1 MHWLEKSLFSI
12 PLNTSF
18 PIDTILHEDSYSVT
32 ASSAVEYAGGGSFW
46 SDLNQT
52 RLYSM
57 AGFPPNTVE
66 GQSNM
71 QTYDPAHDSWS
82 TTQVG
87 DGKEPYNKLERS
99 QAMYANTFDGGG
111 TLSFIAGGNNWLPG
125 LVIMNS
131 SNPQNPT
138 WLNVTDNDT
147 PYFWGPTTQYVR
159 MGQQGILV
167 SVGGYDSFAQTV
179 QRNMSAV
186 QVYDIASGKWSVV
199 TATGD
204 IPLSRSEFCSALSAA
219 SDDSSFQMT
228 IYGGWNL
235 DNNRAFEDVYVLTMP
250 AFQWIKIS
258 DTGNNETKLA
268 QNAGKRRHFCNSY
281 EDRSMIVLGGAVLHD
296 DTAFDLQQCNSSFP
310 PIKLL
315 DVSTF
320 QWHSQFPLPDTKYQ
334 VPSPVI
340 DVVGGDIN
348 GGAKA
353 ASTWHSGAELDLFSK
368 TIPRYNYSNPTSG
381 VSTLK
386 GEDSS
391 SSTGSGAAKT
401 TSSSGSSSSSTP
413 VGAIV
418 GGVVGGVAG
427 LAISAALVY
436 FACVYRRHNKRKA
449 LPEVEKPELPHESPQ
464 PSFAPGRPTFQT
476 HEVYGTDPDV
486 FKPKE
491 LGGGQGILPEVPNQ
505 QVAEAPTEIERQV
518 DTAKELPGVPVLR

>member
-1 MHWLEKSLFSI
+1 MHWTEKSLFSI
-12 PLNTSF
+12 HLNTSF
-18 PIDTILHEDSYSVT
+18 PVDTILYADSYNVT
-32 ASSAVEYAGGGSFW
+32 TSSAVEYTGGGSFW

-57 AGFPPNTVE
+57 AGFPDSTVE

-71 QTYDPAHDSWS
+71 QTYDPAHDAWS
-82 TTQVG
+82 TTTVG

-99 QAMYANTFDGGG
+99 QAMYANTLDGGG
-111 TLSFIAGGNNWLPG
+111 TLSFIAGGNDWLPG

-138 WLNVTDNDT
+138 WLNVTDNNT

-167 SVGGYDSFAQTV
+167 SVGGYDNFGQTV

-204 IPLSRSEFCSALSAA
+204 IPSSRSEFCSALSAA

-235 DNNRAFEDVYVLTMP
+235 DNNRALEDVYVLTMP

-268 QNAGKRRHFCNSY
+268 KNAGKRRHFCNSY

-296 DTAFDLQQCNSSFP
+296 DTAFDLQQCNSSLP

-315 DVSTF
+315 DTSTY
-320 QWHSQFPLPDTKYQ
+320 QWHSQFPLPDPKYQ
-334 VPSPVI
+334 VPSSVI
-340 DVVGGDIN
+340 DVVGGDMN
-348 GGAKA
+348 GGGKP
-353 ASTWHSGAELDLFSK
+353 ASTWHSGAELDLFAK
-368 TIPRYNYSNPTSG
+368 TIPRYNYSHPTTS
-381 VSTLK
+381 VSTQD
-386 GEDSS
+386 GSAA
-391 SSTGSGAAKT
+391 TGSGPAVSAT
-401 TSSSGSSSSSTP
+401 SSGSSSSSTP

-436 FACVYRRHNKRKA
+436 FACVYRRRNKTKA
-449 LPEVEKPELPHESPQ
+449 MPEVEKPELPHESPQ
-464 PSFAPGRPTFQT
+464 PSFAPQRPTFQT

-486 FKPKE
+486 FKPRE
-491 LGGGQGILPEVPNQ
+491 LGGGQGIHPEALNR
-505 QVAEAPTEIERQV
+505 QVAEAPTEMERPV
-518 DTAKELPGVPVLR
+518 DTAKELPGVPIPR